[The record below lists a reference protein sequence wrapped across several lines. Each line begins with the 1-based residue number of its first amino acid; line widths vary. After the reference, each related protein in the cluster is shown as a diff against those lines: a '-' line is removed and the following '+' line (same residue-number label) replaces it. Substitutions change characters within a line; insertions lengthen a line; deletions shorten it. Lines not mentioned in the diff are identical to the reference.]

1 MSKIGK
7 RAMLLLLALPIG
19 FNVMAQET
27 KKPTLEELIPGG
39 ESYRYADNLYGL
51 QWWGD
56 ECIKP
61 GVDTL
66 YSIQPKTG
74 KETMVITREQINKV
88 LEENK
93 AGKLSHLYS
102 VSFPWADK
110 PQMLFKIAGKFI
122 VYDFK
127 SNQVVS
133 TLKPKDGADNEDYC
147 AASGNV
153 AYTIGNNLYVNEKA
167 VTNEPEGIV
176 CGQTVHRNEFGINK
190 GTFWSPKGNLLAF
203 YRMDESMVT
212 QYPLVDITARSRKSV
227 CKIF

>member
-1 MSKIGK
+1 
-7 RAMLLLLALPIG
+7 MLLLLALPIG

-88 LEENK
+88 LERTRQE
-93 AGKLSHLYS
+93 SYHTCIPS
-102 VSFPWADK
+102 VSHGPISHK
-110 PQMLFKIAGKFI
+110 C
-122 VYDFK
+122 Y
-127 SNQVVS
+127 
-133 TLKPKDGADNEDYC
+133 
-147 AASGNV
+147 
-153 AYTIGNNLYVNEKA
+153 
-167 VTNEPEGIV
+167 
-176 CGQTVHRNEFGINK
+176 
-190 GTFWSPKGNLLAF
+190 
-203 YRMDESMVT
+203 
-212 QYPLVDITARSRKSV
+212 SR
-227 CKIF
+227 

>member
-7 RAMLLLLALPIG
+7 RAILLLLALPIG
-19 FNVMAQET
+19 CNVMAQET

-39 ESYRYADNLYGL
+39 ESYRYAENLYGL

-93 AGKLSHLYS
+93 AG
-102 VSFPWADK
+102 
-110 PQMLFKIAGKFI
+110 
-122 VYDFK
+122 
-127 SNQVVS
+127 
-133 TLKPKDGADNEDYC
+133 
-147 AASGNV
+147 
-153 AYTIGNNLYVNEKA
+153 
-167 VTNEPEGIV
+167 
-176 CGQTVHRNEFGINK
+176 
-190 GTFWSPKGNLLAF
+190 
-203 YRMDESMVT
+203 
-212 QYPLVDITARSRKSV
+212 
-227 CKIF
+227 

>member
-7 RAMLLLLALPIG
+7 RAILLLLALPIG

-39 ESYRYADNLYGL
+39 ESYRYAENLYGL

-102 VSFPWADK
+102 VRFLWTDK
-110 PQMLFKIAGKFI
+110 AQMLFTIAGKFI

-127 SNQVVS
+127 NNQVIS
-133 TLKPKDGADNEDYC
+133 TFKPKDGANNEDYC

-153 AYTIGNNLYVNEKA
+153 AYTIDNNLYVNEKA
-167 VTNEPEGIV
+167 SCV
-176 CGQTVHRNEFGINK
+176 CTSADTERWCGKNGSDGSSQCYCNDSADYSICPL
-190 GTFWSPKGNLLAF
+190 S
-203 YRMDESMVT
+203 ESG
-212 QYPLVDITARSRKSV
+212 A
-227 CKIF
+227 

>member
-7 RAMLLLLALPIG
+7 RAILLLLALPIG

-39 ESYRYADNLYGL
+39 ESYRYAENLYGL

-66 YSIQPKTG
+66 YSIQHKTV

-93 AGKLSHLYS
+93 TGKLTHLYS
-102 VSFPWADK
+102 DRFQRTDK
-110 PQMLFKIAGKFI
+110 AQMLFTIAGKFI
-122 VYDFK
+122 VYDF
-127 SNQVVS
+127 
-133 TLKPKDGADNEDYC
+133 
-147 AASGNV
+147 
-153 AYTIGNNLYVNEKA
+153 
-167 VTNEPEGIV
+167 
-176 CGQTVHRNEFGINK
+176 
-190 GTFWSPKGNLLAF
+190 
-203 YRMDESMVT
+203 
-212 QYPLVDITARSRKSV
+212 
-227 CKIF
+227 